1 MGREVVVSM
10 TPKEFKKYQEEAGL
24 TVAPAAPVKKK
35 KKKKKKK
42 KTPSPVE
49 SFGGGQ
55 STGFFGSG
63 RAPQGAGAALLGG
76 YGGKQRTLRG
86 RSLGPYERIV
96 RSVGGFRA
104 LCPNIDLDSVVPP
117 QGVTK
122 SEFVLKKLGLTPE
135 KEKRV
140 AALMAGEGVLQ
151 KTNKAAYSLR
161 TYSLGVTSDAY
172 KLIMK
177 SPAVTD
183 EDKQRLRRAG
193 IEAARTAAKAIL
205 FEEAGIACPINLEAI
220 ENPRKRSH
228 PLRARPDGG
237 QRDQLPAVQLRHVLP
252 GQPCQEAEEP
262 QASHDSQEALMP
274 RRKSRKNPSAA
285 RAKAQRWAMPR
296 NAGPYLPEMYPYGV
310 GGVPASCACLL
321 RGGQPRRSLQRRAC
335 HVRS

>member
-220 ENPRKRSH
+220 ENPRNGFYAIPPNNGVRIPYGHDPTVANGTSY
-228 PLRARPDGG
+228 PQYSYDMYYRAN
-237 QRDQLPAVQLRHVLP
+237 PAKK
-252 GQPCQEAEEP
+252 
-262 QASHDSQEALMP
+262 
-274 RRKSRKNPSAA
+274 RKSRK
-285 RAKAQRWAMPR
+285 
-296 NAGPYLPEMYPYGV
+296 
-310 GGVPASCACLL
+310 
-321 RGGQPRRSLQRRAC
+321 RRTTRR
-335 HVRS
+335 RR